1 MIENQKKRNEDELK
15 ELKVNL
21 ERDKSEIQELR
32 TMKVE
37 AETKQ
42 QTAITELNQERR
54 EKMRIQNELSRY
66 QEE

>member
-1 MIENQKKRNEDELK
+1 MIENQKKRNEEELK

-42 QTAITELNQERR
+42 
-54 EKMRIQNELSRY
+54 
-66 QEE
+66 